1 MATIRDLNWNAYKAV
16 SDDEIEDANK
26 DEKKMRVLMIIREVI
41 KILKRV

>member
-1 MATIRDLNWNAYKAV
+1 M